1 MEGKEEASISNILV
15 EGISEKENHWYT
27 LVVNQWSLMKSRHL
41 TTTIFLVLQG
51 CFAYGLVGPIGIPS
65 GYLSGYVITPLFCWK
80 ISLKEQKKL
89 TCTLPLRDQYFSNLS
104 IDICDDRKSQGL
116 IKNRFSQIL
125 SSYLK
130 KTGCQKH
137 IALLRLAS
145 LSYAQSFNLRML
157 SDLRIF

>member
-1 MEGKEEASISNILV
+1 
-15 EGISEKENHWYT
+15 
-27 LVVNQWSLMKSRHL
+27 MKSRHL

-51 CFAYGLVGPIGIPS
+51 CFAFGLVGPIGIPS

-116 IKNRFSQIL
+116 IKNRFSQI
-125 SSYLK
+125 
-130 KTGCQKH
+130 KTFTERDQVSQNNFV
-137 IALLRLAS
+137 LPPFL
-145 LSYAQSFNLRML
+145 QSCPIKSVHCRNQLVQCWNYCGARNF
-157 SDLRIF
+157 